1 MSRRIR
7 LTRYAATIVTS
18 NNYGAY
24 RLRIEVT
31 AVEGPDLDEN
41 IFIYRRNP
49 PSAYTTQSCDVFEAV
64 SGPPQL
70 AATPAGEPDPDM
82 NWPYYRLNYVE
93 LDVAS
98 VAQADAIWQEILDE
112 VNALVFAMDRL
123 SALQAIQDV
132 WCPDPPGSLSVSV
145 SQSQN

>member
-1 MSRRIR
+1 MARHIR
-7 LTRYAATIVTS
+7 LTRYAAQTVAF

-41 IFIYRRNP
+41 IFIYQRNP
-49 PSAYTTQSCDVFEAV
+49 PSAYTNLSCDTFQAV
-64 SGPPQL
+64 AGPPQL

-98 VAQADAIWQEILDE
+98 TAQAEAIWNEIQAE
-112 VNALVFAMDRL
+112 VCALVNAMDRL
-123 SALQAIQDV
+123 TQLQAVQDV
-132 WCPDPPGSLSVSV
+132 WCPAPPDSDSFS
-145 SQSQN
+145 SQAL

>member
-1 MSRRIR
+1 MSRHIR
-7 LTRYAATIVTS
+7 LTRYAAQTVAF

-41 IFIYRRNP
+41 IFIYQRNP
-49 PSAYTTQSCDVFEAV
+49 PSAYTDLSCDTFQAV
-64 SGPPQL
+64 AGPPQL

-98 VAQADAIWQEILDE
+98 TAQAEAIWNEIQAE
-112 VNALVFAMDRL
+112 VCALVSAMDRL
-123 SALQAIQDV
+123 TQLQAVQDV
-132 WCPDPPGSLSVSV
+132 WCPAPPDSGSFS
-145 SQSQN
+145 SQSL